1 MLYCGGGSLK
11 EGFPLFLIM
20 SSYTESIIRIRFQ
33 FVFFADYN
41 TVMKVGILHRWDVSP
56 AEAVAIQKELV
67 CKATEEKPAWRL
79 PKTLAAADVS
89 CERFSKHMC
98 AAVVVVSYPE
108 MEIIET
114 ATAALDTGFPY
125 VPGLL
130 SFREAPAAL
139 MAFEKLA
146 SKPDAV
152 MIDGHGKAHPRGF
165 GLACHIGLSLDL
177 PAFGVAKS
185 PLAGEYSNV
194 GNERGDMS
202 DIIYKGKP
210 AGAAL
215 RTKRDVKPVFVSVGH
230 RIDIETAIRITLE
243 CARGTRLPYPARLA
257 HAAANDLR
265 KETTAAIAIITTDGN
280 TPS

>member
-1 MLYCGGGSLK
+1 
-11 EGFPLFLIM
+11 M
-20 SSYTESIIRIRFQ
+20 SSYPESIIRIGFQ
-33 FVFFADYN
+33 FIFFADYN
-41 TVMKVGILHRWDVSP
+41 TVMKVRILHRWDVSP
-56 AEAVAIQKELV
+56 AEAVAIQKDLV

-89 CERFSKHMC
+89 CERFSKRMC

-114 ATAALDTGFPY
+114 AMAAFDTDFPY

-130 SFREAPAAL
+130 SFREAPAVL
-139 MAFEKLA
+139 MAFEKLE
-146 SKPDAV
+146 SLPDAV
-152 MIDGHGKAHPRGF
+152 MIDGHGKAHPREF
-165 GLACHIGLSLDL
+165 GLACHIGLALDL

-185 PLAGEYSNV
+185 PLAGEYSNL
-194 GNERGDMS
+194 GNERGDVS

-210 AGAAL
+210 VGAAI
-215 RTKRDVKPVFVSVGH
+215 RTKRGVKPVFVSVGH

-243 CARGTRLPYPARLA
+243 CARSTRLPYPARLA

-265 KETTAAIAIITTDGN
+265 KETTAAIAKITTDGN